1 MWNDRYGTEGL
12 GLYGR
17 ASFDPGTMLMAGTL
31 AATAV
36 GTAVSAGGTIAGGQA
51 ANQSAQFT
59 AAQEN
64 QNASGAI
71 ASSQQQMFDTQNK
84 TRLAQSS
91 AVARAGASGVN
102 AGVGSPAAVTGSI
115 AKRGSYLAAMDLFRG
130 QNTAT
135 GLENQAAGT
144 LYSGAAAESGANTAA
159 LGTIAGGV
167 GTMASQYGRYAYPQ
181 AFGGGMR

>member
-1 MWNDRYGTEGL
+1 MWNDRYTLAGL
-12 GLYGR
+12 SLLGR
-17 ASFDPGTMLMAGTL
+17 ANFDPVTMSMAMMAGSA
-31 AATAV
+31 AATGIGA
-36 GTAVSAGGTIAGGQA
+36 AVSAGGTIAGGQA
-51 ANQSAQFT
+51 ANQAAQFT

-64 QNASGAI
+64 QNATGAVASG
-71 ASSQQQMFDTQNK
+71 QRQMFDTQEK
-84 TRLAQSS
+84 TRLAESS

-115 AKRGSYLAAMDLFRG
+115 ARRGSYLAAMDLFRG

-135 GLENQAAGT
+135 GLQNQAAGT

-167 GTMASQYGRYAYPQ
+167 GSMLRTGGSMAYPRVY
-181 AFGGGMR
+181 G